1 MLPAGYWAQG
11 AAPGKLN
18 SVVVA
23 RDGRCGRSPKQGA
36 ARSETVVEEEDALQQ
51 RMVWIGIVA
60 PELDGRSHPVT
71 GTARIIALSGFR
83 APFAPTPL
91 CHELSAPN
99 PARVMAVRTWD
110 SVHDK

>member
-23 RDGRCGRSPKQGA
+23 RDRRCRRAPKQGA
-36 ARSETVVEEEDALQQ
+36 ARSETVVEEKDTREQ
-51 RMVWIGIVA
+51 RMVWVGIVA
-60 PELDGRSHPVT
+60 PELDGRSRPVT
-71 GTARIIALSGFR
+71 GTAGIVALSGFC

-91 CHELSAPN
+91 CHELPAPD
-99 PARVMAVRTWD
+99 PALVLAVRTWD
-110 SVHDK
+110 PVHHK